1 MAKQIGGS
9 VGLKGKNVSVDVT
22 AVQEL
27 LNLSR
32 GRLGGPP
39 QPIAVDGVVG
49 PETVSAISRFQKQNF
64 GWSDGRVDP
73 NGASLAKLNA
83 IADGN
88 GTAPPSSSAS
98 PSKGAGGTT
107 STTHSSGFSSAP
119 IFGPNAETATT
130 QSTWALITSV
140 TGKVKMRFPGSGFLQ
155 AFAGFFSTYG
165 QHFNDLRR
173 NGRALDAADDP
184 RRVQFAISL
193 SGRLGDAADERWLET
208 LDRPIYA
215 FCRQLIGNRVSQAAL
230 K

>member
-9 VGLKGKNVSVDVT
+9 VGLKGKNVSADVT

-39 QPIAVDGVVG
+39 QAIAVDGVVG

-73 NGASLAKLNA
+73 PGTTLAKLNA

-88 GTAPPSSSAS
+88 GNSPPSTSAS

-107 STTHSSGFSSAP
+107 STQSSGFSSAP
-119 IFGPNAETATT
+119 VFGPNAETAST
-130 QSTWALITSV
+130 QAAWALITSV

-155 AFAGFFSTYG
+155 AFAGFFLPTGSVLMTYDATG
-165 QHFNDLRR
+165 APLTLPMTPDEFNSPYPYQA
-173 NGRALDAADDP
+173 GSA
-184 RRVQFAISL
+184 
-193 SGRLGDAADERWLET
+193 T
-208 LDRPIYA
+208 LLMSDGSKRS
-215 FCRQLIGNRVSQAAL
+215 IGPFTLFVVN
-230 K
+230 